1 MSTIIID
8 EAAAKA
14 DMNRITNAI
23 PDLQQARAA
32 LLRVKEEG
40 EVTEG
45 QTGKAIV
52 EKSSQ
57 LITRIDRLIRSLQ
70 ETKQEIYVTVKQNQ
84 ELDESIAS
92 SIASILG

>member
-8 EAAAKA
+8 EAAARA

>member
-40 EVTEG
+40 EVTQG

-84 ELDESIAS
+84 ELDDSIAS

>member
-45 QTGKAIV
+45 KTGRAIV

-70 ETKQEIYVTVKQNQ
+70 ETKQEIYITVKQNQ
-84 ELDESIAS
+84 ELDDSIAS
-92 SIASILG
+92 SIASIFG